1 MEYIFLILL
10 LFSCGK
16 KTDMIMDQLAA
27 DQARINN
34 LQRRIIDVEKK
45 LRDTNDTLA
54 SVQSELDKNRT
65 DLAAYAEKA
74 NQAFNAIQIKEEEM
88 VEQKKLLEQRRI
100 AEQKIENER
109 LQKKFNKRKQRRN
122 P

>member
-1 MEYIFLILL
+1 
-10 LFSCGK
+10 
-16 KTDMIMDQLAA
+16 MDQLAA

-65 DLAAYAEKA
+65 DLAAYA
-74 NQAFNAIQIKEEEM
+74 
-88 VEQKKLLEQRRI
+88 
-100 AEQKIENER
+100 
-109 LQKKFNKRKQRRN
+109 
-122 P
+122 